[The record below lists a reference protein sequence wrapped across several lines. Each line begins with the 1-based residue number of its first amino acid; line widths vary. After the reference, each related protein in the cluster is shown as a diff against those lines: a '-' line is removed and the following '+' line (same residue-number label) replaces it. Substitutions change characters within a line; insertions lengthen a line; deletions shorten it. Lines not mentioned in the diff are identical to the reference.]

1 MKNVIV
7 GTAGHVDHGKT
18 FLIKALTGM
27 DCDRLKEEK
36 KRGITIENGFA
47 DMIYGDYNI
56 SVIDV
61 PGHEKFVSNMLAGIG
76 GIDLVLLVI
85 GLDEGVM
92 PQTREHFGILDKLDI
107 RKGIIVY
114 TKRDLVDDTD
124 WIEMVRD
131 DAHDLVRGTFMENA
145 PEIEVSSLDGY
156 NIDKLRDL
164 IIENIDDDLLKNSS
178 EFLFRLPV
186 DRVFTIDGFGTVITG
201 TLVEGRVKTGDE
213 IMVYPEKKLT
223 KVRNVQVHNEN
234 VDEAL
239 AGQRTALNLQ
249 GLKKDDLRRGSVLA
263 KPGSL
268 ETGRLLD
275 VRLEMLRDTDR
286 KILNNARVHFYS
298 GSTESLAKVV
308 LLDRDAAEK
317 GDVCYCQLKLEE
329 DVAVKRNDRFIVRFF
344 SPMITVGGGK
354 ILEVTP
360 RKHKRFDEDALEGL
374 RIKDQGSE
382 NEIMD
387 LVLSEKSREVPDVTR
402 LALKQR
408 LTMDETQNI
417 LAELVN
423 GKRAR
428 ALEKGRYIH
437 ESFLSRAKESA
448 AEILGDYHE
457 NNRMSPGMARAEFR
471 SRLGEKLRLEDSKAL
486 DEIIAMMT
494 ADKVIKEVSGRVS
507 AFGFGVKR
515 SPEAEKLRNRVLGR
529 YRQSVYEMPTVD
541 EILETERDKVNARH
555 LIDSLV
561 DEGELVR
568 LDARYCIDRGAY
580 DKALN
585 MIKEHITNNGKITL
599 AEFRDMI
606 GTSRKYAMAILD
618 HTDRER
624 ITAKEGDYRILR

>member
-114 TKRDLVDDTD
+114 TKRDLVDDPD

-131 DAHDLVRGTFMENA
+131 DARDLVKGTFMEDA

-275 VRLEMLRDTDR
+275 IRLEMLRDTDR

-298 GSTESLAKVV
+298 GSTDSLAKVV

-382 NEIMD
+382 KEIMD

-428 ALEKGRYIH
+428 VLEKGRYIH

-457 NNRMSPGMARAEFR
+457 NNRMSAGMARAEFR

-515 SPEAEKLRNRVLGR
+515 SPEAEKLRNRILGR

-568 LDARYCIDRGAY
+568 LDARYCIDSGAY
-580 DKALN
+580 EKALN

>member
-7 GTAGHVDHGKT
+7 GTAGHVDHDKT

-47 DMIYGDYNI
+47 DMISGDYNI
-56 SVIDV
+56 SIIDV

-107 RKGIIVY
+107 HKGIIVY
-114 TKRDLVDDTD
+114 TKRDLVDDPD
-124 WIEMVRD
+124 WIEMVKD
-131 DAHDLVRGTFMENA
+131 DAHDLVKGTFMEDA

-164 IIENIDDDLLKNSS
+164 IVENIDDDLLKNSS

-201 TLVEGRVKTGDE
+201 TLIEGRVRIGDE
-213 IMVYPEKKLT
+213 IMVYPEKNPV

-249 GLKKDDLRRGSVLA
+249 GLKKDDIKRGSVLA
-263 KPGSL
+263 KAGSL
-268 ETGRLLD
+268 ETGRMLD
-275 VRLEMLRDTDR
+275 VKLEMLKDTER

-298 GSTESLAKVV
+298 GSTEVLAKVI

-317 GDVCYCQLKLEE
+317 GDVCYCQLRLEE
-329 DVAVKRNDRFIVRFF
+329 DVALKRNDRFVVRFF

-360 RKHKRFDEDALEGL
+360 RKHKRFDERALEDL

-382 NEIMD
+382 KEIMD
-387 LVLSEKSREVPDVTR
+387 LVLREKSREIPDLMS

-408 LTMDETQNI
+408 LTMEEAGNI
-417 LAELVN
+417 LTELVSE
-423 GKRAR
+423 KRAR
-428 ALEKGRYIH
+428 AMEKGRYIH
-437 ESFLSRAKESA
+437 EDFLSRAKEASN
-448 AEILGDYHE
+448 EILGQYHE
-457 NNRMSPGMARAEFR
+457 ANKMSPGMARAEFR
-471 SRLGEKLRLEDSKAL
+471 SRLGEELRLSDNKAL
-486 DEIIAMMT
+486 DEIIAMMSE
-494 ADKVIKEVSGRVS
+494 DKVLKEASGKVSL
-507 AFGFGVKR
+507 FGFGVKR
-515 SPEAEKLRNRVLGR
+515 SPEAEKLRKRVLGK
-529 YRQSVYEMPTVD
+529 YRASVYEMPTVD
-541 EILETERDKVNARH
+541 EVLENERDKVNVRH

-561 DEGELVR
+561 EEGELVR
-568 LDARYCIDRGAY
+568 LDPKYCIDSGAY
-580 DKALN
+580 EKALS
-585 MIKEHITNNGKITL
+585 IIREHIAKNGKITL
-599 AEFRDMI
+599 AEFRDLI

-618 HTDRER
+618 HTDREK
-624 ITAKEGDYRILR
+624 ITAKEGDYRVLR

>member
-114 TKRDLVDDTD
+114 TKRDLVDDPD

-131 DAHDLVRGTFMENA
+131 DARDLVKGTFMEDA

-201 TLVEGRVKTGDE
+201 TLIEGRVKTGDE

-275 VRLEMLRDTDR
+275 IRLEMLRDTDR

-382 NEIMD
+382 KEIMD

-408 LTMDETQNI
+408 LTMDETQDI
-417 LAELVN
+417 LAELVS
-423 GKRAR
+423 GKRTR
-428 ALEKGRYIH
+428 TLEKGRYIH

-457 NNRMSPGMARAEFR
+457 NNRMSAGMARAEFR

-515 SPEAEKLRNRVLGR
+515 SPEAEKLRNRILGR
-529 YRQSVYEMPTVD
+529 YRQNVYEMPTVD

-568 LDARYCIDRGAY
+568 LDARYCIDSGAY
-580 DKALN
+580 EKALN

>member
-1 MKNVIV
+1 MKNVTV

-107 RKGIIVY
+107 PKGIIVY
-114 TKRDLVDDTD
+114 TKRDLVDDPD

-131 DAHDLVRGTFMENA
+131 DARDLVRGTFMENA

-178 EFLFRLPV
+178 AFLFRLPV

-201 TLVEGRVKTGDE
+201 TLIEGRVKTGDE
-213 IMVYPEKKLT
+213 IMVYPEKTLT

-249 GLKKDDLRRGSVLA
+249 GLKKDELRRGSVLA

-268 ETGRLLD
+268 ETGRMLD

-286 KILNNARVHFYS
+286 KILNNARVHFFS

-317 GDVCYCQLKLEE
+317 SDVCYCQLKLEE

-360 RKHKRFDEDALEGL
+360 RKHKRFDEEALEGL
-374 RIKDQGSE
+374 RIKDLGSE
-382 NEIMD
+382 KEIMD
-387 LVLSEKSREVPDVTR
+387 IVLSERSREIPDVTR

-408 LTMDETQNI
+408 LTLDEAQNI
-417 LAELVN
+417 LSELVSE
-423 GKRAR
+423 KRAR

-437 ESFLSRAKESA
+437 ESFLSRAKECSL
-448 AEILGDYHE
+448 EILKDYHE

-471 SRLGEKLRLEDSKAL
+471 SRLGEKLRLEDNKAL

-494 ADKVIKEVSGRVS
+494 EEKVVKEASGRVS
-507 AFGFGVKR
+507 SFEFGVKR
-515 SPEAEKLRNRVLGR
+515 SPEAEKLRNRILGR

-568 LDARYCIDRGAY
+568 LDARYCIDSGAY
-580 DKALN
+580 DKALS
-585 MIKEHITNNGKITL
+585 MIKEHITDNGKITL

>member
-114 TKRDLVDDTD
+114 TKRDLVDDPD

-131 DAHDLVRGTFMENA
+131 DARDLVRGTFMEDA
-145 PEIEVSSLDGY
+145 PEIVVSSLDGY

-201 TLVEGRVKTGDE
+201 TLIEGRVKTGDE

-275 VRLEMLRDTDR
+275 IRLEMLRDTDR

-298 GSTESLAKVV
+298 GSTESLAKVI

-382 NEIMD
+382 KEIMD

-428 ALEKGRYIH
+428 VLEKGRYIH

-515 SPEAEKLRNRVLGR
+515 SPEAEKLRNRILGR
-529 YRQSVYEMPTVD
+529 YRQNVYEMPTVD

-568 LDARYCIDRGAY
+568 LDARYCIDSGAY
-580 DKALN
+580 EKALN

>member
-114 TKRDLVDDTD
+114 TKRDLVDDPD

-131 DAHDLVRGTFMENA
+131 DARDLVRGTFMEDA

-201 TLVEGRVKTGDE
+201 TLIEGRVKTGDE

-275 VRLEMLRDTDR
+275 IRLEMLRDTDR

-382 NEIMD
+382 KEIMD

-515 SPEAEKLRNRVLGR
+515 SPEAEKLRNRILGR
-529 YRQSVYEMPTVD
+529 YRQNVYEMPTVD

-568 LDARYCIDRGAY
+568 LDARYCIDSGAY
-580 DKALN
+580 EKALN

>member
-114 TKRDLVDDTD
+114 TKRDLVDDPD

-131 DAHDLVRGTFMENA
+131 DARDLVKGTFMEDA

-298 GSTESLAKVV
+298 GSTESLAKVI

-382 NEIMD
+382 KEIMD

-417 LAELVN
+417 LAELVS

-457 NNRMSPGMARAEFR
+457 NNRMSVGMARAEFR

-568 LDARYCIDRGAY
+568 LDARYCIDSGAY
-580 DKALN
+580 EKALN

>member
-114 TKRDLVDDTD
+114 TKRDLVDDPD

-131 DAHDLVRGTFMENA
+131 DARDLVKGTFMEDA

-201 TLVEGRVKTGDE
+201 TLIEGRVKTGDE

-298 GSTESLAKVV
+298 GSTESLAKVI

-382 NEIMD
+382 KEIMD

-428 ALEKGRYIH
+428 VLEKGRYIH

-515 SPEAEKLRNRVLGR
+515 SPEAEKLRNRILGR
-529 YRQSVYEMPTVD
+529 YRQNVYEMPTVD

-568 LDARYCIDRGAY
+568 LDARYCIDSGAY
-580 DKALN
+580 EKALN